1 MTKHLILLISSF
13 MISIPALA
21 QEYAAV
27 VGVHQTDA
35 DTDSSGSSIDG
46 VMNFKAGLGVR
57 FALMENSVFRTG
69 VLYNQRHVESKDS
82 ATNVTTEINFDYIDI
97 PATYQFNVNEMF
109 GLFGGLVVAVNI
121 NDDASAPAPTVVP
134 DLDADKIIPLITG
147 GVTLMFE
154 DQIGFDFYYE
164 RGMGGFADH
173 LSDYSSFGANFNY
186 WF

>member
-1 MTKHLILLISSF
+1 MTKNLILLISSF
-13 MISIPALA
+13 LISAPAFA

-35 DTDSSGSSIDG
+35 DTDAAGASIDG

-57 FALMENSVFRTG
+57 FSLMEGSYFRTG
-69 VLYNQRHVESKDS
+69 VLYNQRHIESKAS
-82 ATNVTTEINFDYIDI
+82 ATGTKTKINFDYIDI
-97 PATYQFNVNEMF
+97 PATYQYNINEMF
-109 GLFGGLVVAVNI
+109 GVFGGLVVGVNI
-121 NDDASAPAPTVVP
+121 NDDVDTTPSTDPN
-134 DLDADKIIPLITG
+134 ADKIIPLLTA

-154 DQIGFDFYYE
+154 DMIGFDFYYE
-164 RGMGGFADH
+164 RGMGGFADN